1 MTLGTQMRSSMEKI
15 DLSRKKLF
23 LFDLDGVFYR
33 GKENRVKI
41 GGTRIVSQLRKRG
54 KKLTILTNNSTDT
67 VETVRDRLAE
77 FDVRLDLNEVMTS
90 GRATAEYLR
99 SRFGPVEY
107 FLLGEAGLE
116 AELRS
121 QGHRRTNG
129 LGAGFVVVGLDR
141 RLTYRKLDRAA
152 AVVRGGASIVATHAS
167 PLYMYKDGP
176 ALASGPILKA
186 LEYATGTSGTVIGK
200 PSPIMFKTALERA
213 GVRAS
218 DAVMVGDQLDT
229 DIEGA
234 GGAGIESVLVL
245 TGLDHPAKRKGL
257 LGSVGNVDD
266 LADCL

>member
-1 MTLGTQMRSSMEKI
+1 MARL

-23 LFDLDGVFYR
+23 LFDLDGVFYK

-41 GGTRIVSQLRKRG
+41 GGTRIVSQLRKKG

-77 FDVRLDLNEVMTS
+77 IDVLLDSDEIMTS

-99 SRFGPVEY
+99 NELGPVEY

-121 QGHRRTNG
+121 QGHVRTHG
-129 LGAGFVVVGLDR
+129 LGAGFVVIGLDR
-141 RLTYRKLDRAA
+141 HLTYGKLDRAA
-152 AVVRGGASIVATHAS
+152 AVVRGGASIVATHAA

-186 LEYATGTSGTVIGK
+186 LEYATGKRGTVIGK
-200 PSPIMFKTALERA
+200 PSPLMFRAALERA

-218 DAVMVGDQLDT
+218 EAVMVGDQLDT

-234 GGAGIESVLVL
+234 AGAGIESVLVL
-245 TGLDHPAKRKGL
+245 TGLDRPAKRKGL
-257 LGSVGNVDD
+257 IGSVENVDD
-266 LADCL
+266 LADFL